1 MNYQLEEIEARIIG
15 ALIEKEKTTPEY
27 YPLSLNALKNAC
39 NQKSNRNPV
48 VNYEENE
55 IEETLEKLREKK
67 FAMRRTGDDMRVPK
81 FRQTF
86 TETLNLNEKETAVLT
101 VLILR
106 GAQTPGEIKSR
117 TGRLFDFSSL
127 EEVDEV
133 ITLLSSRED
142 PYVKKLPRLP
152 GTKESRYVHLFSGE
166 PDLEVFTKVAERTP
180 PGQTEQLQED
190 IKIIR
195 EELEKLRNEFYEF
208 RTQFES

>member
-1 MNYQLEEIEARIIG
+1 MNFQLSEVEARIIG

-101 VLILR
+101 VLMLR

-133 ITLLSSRED
+133 ITLLSSKED
-142 PYVKKLPRLP
+142 AYVKKLPRFP

-166 PDLEVFTKVAERTP
+166 PDLEMFMREAEKTS
-180 PGQTEQLQED
+180 PGETEQLQED
-190 IKIIR
+190 VKLLR
-195 EELEKLRNEFYEF
+195 EELEKLRNEFNEF